1 MKNSLKLMII
11 AAAASLALTGCNCFG
26 KMAKKQDQVTISCT
40 PDVLALNNG
49 KVEADIT
56 VNFPAKYYNKK
67 AVLKVTP
74 IMAFEGGI
82 VEGAAK
88 YFQGSKVNDNYTVVD
103 NTMGGTFTQHVEFPY
118 DARMAKSELRLL
130 VEVKCPSGKCK
141 TFTLV
146 NANTGA
152 LAGKA
157 EQQTLAAGGQQ
168 ALELKKLFSLPVA
181 KGVNTLQ
188 SDLDYA
194 AVMSNTANNYKNVT
208 TVVTKADIMYA
219 INSATVSNKAANSDD
234 LKAFKQ
240 NVVET
245 QSNDRA
251 TQKLYVN
258 GYASPDGPEKFN
270 DNLSNARSKS
280 GKKTADKL
288 LKGTGMDLDVASYG
302 EDWEGFQELVAA
314 SDIED
319 KDIILQV
326 LRRYDS
332 SSQRES
338 EIKNM
343 SAVFTELKK
352 EILPKLR
359 RAQLVNST
367 DIKGK
372 TDAEMAALINSGRL
386 DELTDE
392 ELLYMAE
399 SVLTDAK
406 AKATVLEY
414 AAKKFND
421 ARAYNNL
428 GVVYAS
434 LGDNAKALAA
444 YEKAAQLGL
453 NNNEINSNLALANL
467 ANGNVTKAQQYAAA
481 ADAKTKS
488 MIAAAQGNYSTAAST
503 LTGYNAAIANTMNND
518 LTAAKKALSSDT
530 SAKADYLRAVIA
542 SKEGDLETAKA
553 QLRSAVAKDSTLAA
567 KAAKDVNLS
576 NLFASGFKL

>member
-1 MKNSLKLMII
+1 MKNTLRLLLV
-11 AAAASLALTGCNCFG
+11 AAVVALGFTGCNCFG
-26 KMAKKQDQVTISCT
+26 KMAKNQEAVSITCT

-56 VNFPAKYYNKK
+56 VKFPAQYYNKK

-74 IMAFEGGI
+74 VMVFAGGE
-82 VEGAAK
+82 VEGATK
-88 YFQGSKVNDNYTVVD
+88 YFQGSAVKDNYTVV
-103 NTMGGTFTQHVEFPY
+103 NAAGGEFTQHVEFPY
-118 DARMAKSELRLL
+118 DARMIQSELQLRI
-130 VEVKCPSGKCK
+130 EVKCPGGKCK

-152 LAGKA
+152 LPTKA
-157 EQQTLAAGGQQ
+157 EAAALAAGGAQ
-168 ALELKKLFSLPVA
+168 ANTIKRAFGLTIA

-188 SDLDYA
+188 KDLDYA
-194 AVMSNTANNYKNVT
+194 AVMANTANNYKNVT

-219 INSATVSNKAANSDD
+219 INSSNVSKKAANSDE

-251 TQKLYVN
+251 SQKLYVH

-270 DNLSNARSKS
+270 DKLSSARSKS
-280 GKKTADKL
+280 GHKAAEKL
-288 LKGTGMDLDVASYG
+288 LKDTGMELDVASYG
-302 EDWEGFQELVAA
+302 EDWEGFKELVAE

-326 LRRYDS
+326 LGRYDS

-372 TDAEMAALINSGRL
+372 TNDEMAALINSGRL
-386 DELTDE
+386 DELTNE

-399 SVLTDAK
+399 SVITDTK

-414 AAKKFND
+414 TAKKFND

-428 GVVYAS
+428 GVVYAAM
-434 LGDNAKALAA
+434 GDMSQALAA
-444 YEKAAQLGL
+444 YEKAQQLGL
-453 NNNEINSNLALANL
+453 NTNEINSNLALANL
-467 ANGNVTKAQQYAAA
+467 ANGNITKAQQYAAA

-488 MIAAAQGNYSTAAST
+488 LIAAAQGNYSTAAAT
-503 LTGYNAAIANTMNND
+503 LSGYNAAIANTMNND
-518 LTAAKKALSSDT
+518 LTAAKKAISADA

-542 SKEGDLETAKA
+542 SKEGDIETAKT
-553 QLRSAVAKDSTLAA
+553 QLKSAIAKDASLAE
-567 KAAKDVNLS
+567 KAAKDVNLA
-576 NLFASGFKL
+576 NLFAKGFKL

>member
-26 KMAKKQDQVTISCT
+26 KMAKKQDQVTIACT

-49 KVEADIT
+49 KVEADVT

-157 EQQTLAAGGQQ
+157 EQQTLAAGGRQ
-168 ALELKKLFSLPVA
+168 AQELKKLFSLPVA

-518 LTAAKKALSSDT
+518 LTAAKKALASDT

-553 QLRSAVAKDSTLAA
+553 QLRSSIAKDSSLAA

>member
-1 MKNSLKLMII
+1 MKNSLRLLLV
-11 AAAASLALTGCNCFG
+11 AAVAVLGFTGCNCFG
-26 KMAKKQDQVTISCT
+26 KMAKNQQAVSITCT

-56 VNFPAKYYNKK
+56 VKFPAQYYNKK

-74 IMAFEGGI
+74 VMVFADGE
-82 VEGAAK
+82 VEGATK
-88 YFQGSKVNDNYTVVD
+88 YFQGSAIKDNYTVV
-103 NTMGGTFTQHVEFPY
+103 NAAGGEFTQHVEFPY
-118 DARMAKSELRLL
+118 DERMAQSELQLRI
-130 VEVKCPSGKCK
+130 EVKCPSGKCK

-152 LAGKA
+152 LPTKA
-157 EQQTLAAGGQQ
+157 EAATLAAGGQQ
-168 ALELKKLFSLPVA
+168 ANAIKRAFGLTIA

-188 SDLDYA
+188 RELDYA

-219 INSATVSNKAANSDD
+219 INSSSVSSKAANSEE

-245 QSNDRA
+245 QANDRA
-251 TQKLYVN
+251 SQKLYVH
-258 GYASPDGPEKFN
+258 GYASPDGPERLN
-270 DNLSNARSKS
+270 DKLSSARSKS
-280 GKKTADKL
+280 GHKTAEKL
-288 LKGTGMDLDVASYG
+288 LKGTGMELDVASYG
-302 EDWEGFQELVAA
+302 EDWEGFKELVAE

-326 LRRYDS
+326 LGRYDS

-372 TDAEMAALINSGRL
+372 TNDEMAALINSGRL
-386 DELTDE
+386 DELTNE

-399 SVLTDAK
+399 SVITDK
-406 AKATVLEY
+406 EVKSTILDY
-414 AAKKFND
+414 TAKKFND

-428 GVVYAS
+428 GVVYAAM
-434 LGDNAKALAA
+434 GDMSKALTA
-444 YEKAAQLGL
+444 YEKAQQLGL
-453 NNNEINSNLALANL
+453 NTNEINSNLALANL
-467 ANGNVTKAQQYAAA
+467 ANGNITKAQQYAAA

-488 MIAAAQGNYSTAAST
+488 LISAAQGNYSTAAAT
-503 LTGYNAAIANTMNND
+503 LSGYNAAIANTMNND
-518 LTAAKKALSSDT
+518 LTAAKKAISADA

-542 SKEGDLETAKA
+542 SKEGDIATAKA
-553 QLRSAVAKDSTLAA
+553 QLQSAVAKDASLAV
-567 KAAKDVNLS
+567 KAAKDVNLA

>member
-1 MKNSLKLMII
+1 MKNLLKITV
-11 AAAASLALTGCNCFG
+11 AAALAALTLSGCNCFS
-26 KMAKKQDQVTISCT
+26 KMAKNQDQVNITCT

-74 IMAFEGGI
+74 IMVFEGGI
-82 VEGAAK
+82 IEGATK
-88 YFQGSKVNDNYTVVD
+88 YFQGSKVNDNYTVV
-103 NTMGGTFTQHVEFPY
+103 NATGGTFTQHVEFPY
-118 DARMAKSELRLL
+118 DARMAQSELKLL
-130 VEVKCPSGKCK
+130 IEVKCPSGKCK

-157 EQQTLAAGGQQ
+157 ELQALAAGGKEAQ
-168 ALELKKLFSLPVA
+168 AVKNLFALPVA

-219 INSATVSNKAANSDD
+219 INSAKVSNKAANSDD

-240 NVVET
+240 NVVDT
-245 QSNDRA
+245 KNNDRA

-280 GKKTADKL
+280 GKQTADKL

-326 LRRYDS
+326 LSRYNS

-386 DELTDE
+386 DELTNE

-428 GVVYAS
+428 GVVYAAM
-434 LGDNAKALAA
+434 GDNAKALAA

-467 ANGNVTKAQQYAAA
+467 SNGNVTKAQQYAAA

-488 MIAAAQGNYSTAAST
+488 MIAAAQGNYSPAAST

-518 LTAAKKALSSDT
+518 LTAAKKAIASDA

-542 SKEGDLETAKA
+542 SKEGDLDTAKT
-553 QLRSAVAKDSTLAA
+553 QLRSAVSKDASLAA

>member
-1 MKNSLKLMII
+1 MKNSLRLLLV
-11 AAAASLALTGCNCFG
+11 AAVAVLGFTGCNCFG
-26 KMAKKQDQVTISCT
+26 KMAKNQQAVSITCT

-56 VNFPAKYYNKK
+56 VKFPAQYYNKK

-74 IMAFEGGI
+74 VMVFADGE
-82 VEGAAK
+82 VEGATK
-88 YFQGSKVNDNYTVVD
+88 YFQGSAIKDNYTVV
-103 NTMGGTFTQHVEFPY
+103 NAAGGEFTQHVEFPY
-118 DARMAKSELRLL
+118 DERMAQSELQLRI
-130 VEVKCPSGKCK
+130 EVKCPSGKCK

-152 LAGKA
+152 LPTKA
-157 EQQTLAAGGQQ
+157 EAATLATGGQQ
-168 ALELKKLFSLPVA
+168 ANAIKRAFGLTIA

-188 SDLDYA
+188 RELDYA

-219 INSATVSNKAANSDD
+219 INSSSVSSKAANSEE

-245 QSNDRA
+245 QANDRA
-251 TQKLYVN
+251 SQKLYVH
-258 GYASPDGPEKFN
+258 GYASPDGPERLN
-270 DNLSNARSKS
+270 DKLSSARSKS
-280 GKKTADKL
+280 GHKTAEKL
-288 LKGTGMDLDVASYG
+288 LKGTGMELDVASYG
-302 EDWEGFQELVAA
+302 EDWEGFKELVAE

-326 LRRYDS
+326 LGRYDS

-372 TDAEMAALINSGRL
+372 TNDEMAALINSGRL
-386 DELTDE
+386 DELTNE

-399 SVLTDAK
+399 SVITDK
-406 AKATVLEY
+406 EIKATILDY
-414 AAKKFND
+414 TAKKFND

-428 GVVYAS
+428 GVVYAAM
-434 LGDNAKALAA
+434 GDMSKALTA
-444 YEKAAQLGL
+444 YEKAQQLGL
-453 NNNEINSNLALANL
+453 NTNEINSNLALANL
-467 ANGNVTKAQQYAAA
+467 ANGNITKAQQYAAA

-488 MIAAAQGNYSTAAST
+488 LISAAQGNYSTAAAT
-503 LTGYNAAIANTMNND
+503 LSGYNAAIANTMNND
-518 LTAAKKALSSDT
+518 LTAAKKAISADA

-542 SKEGDLETAKA
+542 SKEGDIATAKA
-553 QLRSAVAKDSTLAA
+553 QLQSAVAKDASLAV
-567 KAAKDVNLS
+567 KAAKDVNLA
-576 NLFASGFKL
+576 NLYASGFKL

>member
-26 KMAKKQDQVTISCT
+26 KMAKKQDQVTIACT

-103 NTMGGTFTQHVEFPY
+103 NTIGGTFTQHVEFPY

-168 ALELKKLFSLPVA
+168 AQELKKLFSLPVA

-434 LGDNAKALAA
+434 LGDNAKALVA

-518 LTAAKKALSSDT
+518 LTAAKKALASDT

-553 QLRSAVAKDSTLAA
+553 QLRSSIAKDSSLAA

>member
-1 MKNSLKLMII
+1 MRLLLV
-11 AAAASLALTGCNCFG
+11 AAVAVLGFTGCNCFG
-26 KMAKKQDQVTISCT
+26 KMAKNQQAVSITCT

-56 VNFPAKYYNKK
+56 VKFPAQYYNKK

-74 IMAFEGGI
+74 VMVFANGE
-82 VEGAAK
+82 VEGATK
-88 YFQGSKVNDNYTVVD
+88 YFQGSAIKDNYTVV
-103 NTMGGTFTQHVEFPY
+103 NAAGGEFTQHVEFPY
-118 DARMAKSELRLL
+118 DERMAQSELQLRI
-130 VEVKCPSGKCK
+130 EVKCPSGKCK

-152 LAGKA
+152 LPTKA
-157 EQQTLAAGGQQ
+157 EAATLAAGGQQ
-168 ALELKKLFSLPVA
+168 ANAIKRAFGLTIA

-188 SDLDYA
+188 RELDYA

-219 INSATVSNKAANSDD
+219 INSSSVSSKAANSEE

-245 QSNDRA
+245 QANDRA
-251 TQKLYVN
+251 TQKLYVH
-258 GYASPDGPEKFN
+258 GYASPDGPERLN
-270 DNLSNARSKS
+270 DKLSSARSKS
-280 GKKTADKL
+280 GHKTAEKL
-288 LKGTGMDLDVASYG
+288 LKGTGMELDVASYG
-302 EDWEGFQELVAA
+302 EDWEGFKELVAE

-326 LRRYDS
+326 LGRYDS

-372 TDAEMAALINSGRL
+372 TNDEMAALINSGRL
-386 DELTDE
+386 DELTNE

-399 SVLTDAK
+399 SVITDK
-406 AKATVLEY
+406 EVKATILDY
-414 AAKKFND
+414 TAKKFND

-428 GVVYAS
+428 GVVYAAM
-434 LGDNAKALAA
+434 GDMSKALTA
-444 YEKAAQLGL
+444 YEKAQQLGL
-453 NNNEINSNLALANL
+453 NTNEINSNLALANL
-467 ANGNVTKAQQYAAA
+467 ANGNITKAQQYAAA

-488 MIAAAQGNYSTAAST
+488 LISAAQGNYSTAAAT
-503 LTGYNAAIANTMNND
+503 LSGYNAAIANTMNND
-518 LTAAKKALSSDT
+518 LTAAKKAISADA

-542 SKEGDLETAKA
+542 SKEGDIATAKA
-553 QLRSAVAKDSTLAA
+553 QLQSAVAKDASLAV
-567 KAAKDVNLS
+567 KAAKDVNLA

>member
-1 MKNSLKLMII
+1 MKNTLRLLLV
-11 AAAASLALTGCNCFG
+11 AAVVALGFTGCNCFG
-26 KMAKKQDQVTISCT
+26 KMAKNQEAVSITCT

-56 VNFPAKYYNKK
+56 VKFPAQYYNKK

-74 IMAFEGGI
+74 VMVFADGE
-82 VEGAAK
+82 VEGATK
-88 YFQGSKVNDNYTVVD
+88 YFQGSAVKDNYTVV
-103 NTMGGTFTQHVEFPY
+103 NAAGGEFTQHVEFPY
-118 DARMAKSELRLL
+118 DARMIQSELQLRI
-130 VEVKCPSGKCK
+130 EVKCPSGKCK

-152 LAGKA
+152 LPTKA
-157 EQQTLAAGGQQ
+157 EAAALAAGGQQ
-168 ALELKKLFSLPVA
+168 ANTIKRAFGLTIA

-188 SDLDYA
+188 KDLDYA

-219 INSATVSNKAANSDD
+219 INSSNVSKKAANSDE

-245 QSNDRA
+245 QANDRA
-251 TQKLYVN
+251 SQKLYVH

-270 DNLSNARSKS
+270 DKLSSARSKS
-280 GKKTADKL
+280 GHKAAEKL
-288 LKGTGMDLDVASYG
+288 LKDTGMELDVASYG
-302 EDWEGFQELVAA
+302 EDWEGFKELVAA

-326 LRRYDS
+326 LGRYDS

-372 TDAEMAALINSGRL
+372 TNDEMAALINSGRL
-386 DELTDE
+386 DELTNE

-399 SVLTDAK
+399 SVIVDNK

-414 AAKKFND
+414 TAKKFND

-428 GVVYAS
+428 GVVYAAM
-434 LGDNAKALAA
+434 GDMSQALAA
-444 YEKAAQLGL
+444 YEKAQQLGL
-453 NNNEINSNLALANL
+453 NTNEINSNLALANL
-467 ANGNVTKAQQYAAA
+467 ANGNITKAQQYAAA

-488 MIAAAQGNYSTAAST
+488 LIAAAQGNYSTAAAT
-503 LTGYNAAIANTMNND
+503 LKGYNAAIANTMNND
-518 LTAAKKALSSDT
+518 LTAAKKAISADT

-542 SKEGDLETAKA
+542 AKEGDIETAKT
-553 QLRSAVAKDSTLAA
+553 QLKSAVAKDATLAQ
-567 KAAKDVNLS
+567 KAAKDVNLAK
-576 NLFASGFKL
+576 LFANGFKL

>member
-1 MKNSLKLMII
+1 MKNTLRLLLV
-11 AAAASLALTGCNCFG
+11 AAVVALGFTGCNCFG
-26 KMAKKQDQVTISCT
+26 KMAKNQEAVSITCT

-56 VNFPAKYYNKK
+56 VKFPAQYYNKK

-74 IMAFEGGI
+74 VMVFADGE
-82 VEGAAK
+82 VEGATK
-88 YFQGSKVNDNYTVVD
+88 YFQGSAVKDNYTVV
-103 NTMGGTFTQHVEFPY
+103 NAAGGEFTQHVEFPY
-118 DARMAKSELRLL
+118 DARMIQSELQLRI
-130 VEVKCPSGKCK
+130 EVKCPSGKCK

-152 LAGKA
+152 LPTKA
-157 EQQTLAAGGQQ
+157 EAAALAAGGQQ
-168 ALELKKLFSLPVA
+168 ANTIKRAFGLTIA

-188 SDLDYA
+188 KDLDYA

-219 INSATVSNKAANSDD
+219 INSSNVSKKAANSDE

-245 QSNDRA
+245 QANDRA
-251 TQKLYVN
+251 SQKLYVH

-270 DNLSNARSKS
+270 DKLSSARSKS
-280 GKKTADKL
+280 GHKAAEKL
-288 LKGTGMDLDVASYG
+288 LKDTGMELDVASYG
-302 EDWEGFQELVAA
+302 EDWEGFKELVAA

-326 LRRYDS
+326 LGRYDS

-372 TDAEMAALINSGRL
+372 TNDEMAALINSGRV
-386 DELTDE
+386 DELTNE

-399 SVLTDAK
+399 SVIVDNT

-414 AAKKFND
+414 TAKKFND

-428 GVVYAS
+428 GVVYAAM
-434 LGDNAKALAA
+434 GDMSQALAA
-444 YEKAAQLGL
+444 YEKAQQLGL
-453 NNNEINSNLALANL
+453 NTNEINSNLALANL
-467 ANGNVTKAQQYAAA
+467 ANGNITKAQQYAAA

-488 MIAAAQGNYSTAAST
+488 LIAAAQGNYSTAAAT
-503 LTGYNAAIANTMNND
+503 LSGYNAAIANTMNND
-518 LTAAKKALSSDT
+518 LTAAKKAISADT

-542 SKEGDLETAKA
+542 AKEGDIETAKT
-553 QLRSAVAKDSTLAA
+553 QLKSAVAKDATLAQ
-567 KAAKDVNLS
+567 KAAKDVNLAK
-576 NLFASGFKL
+576 LFANGFKL

>member
-1 MKNSLKLMII
+1 MKNTLRLLLV
-11 AAAASLALTGCNCFG
+11 AAVVALGFTGCNCFG
-26 KMAKKQDQVTISCT
+26 KMAKNQEAVSITCT

-49 KVEADIT
+49 KIEADIT
-56 VNFPAKYYNKK
+56 VKFPAQYYNKK

-74 IMAFEGGI
+74 VMVFADGE
-82 VEGAAK
+82 VEGATK
-88 YFQGSKVNDNYTVVD
+88 YFQGSAVKDNYTVV
-103 NTMGGTFTQHVEFPY
+103 NAAGGEFTQHVEFPY
-118 DARMAKSELRLL
+118 DARMIQSELQLRI
-130 VEVKCPSGKCK
+130 EVKCPSGKCK

-152 LAGKA
+152 LPTKA
-157 EQQTLAAGGQQ
+157 EAAALAAGGQQ
-168 ALELKKLFSLPVA
+168 ANAIKRAFGLTIA

-188 SDLDYA
+188 KDLDYA

-219 INSATVSNKAANSDD
+219 INSSNVSKKAANSDE

-251 TQKLYVN
+251 SQKLYVH

-270 DNLSNARSKS
+270 DKLSSARSKS
-280 GKKTADKL
+280 GHKAAEKL
-288 LKGTGMDLDVASYG
+288 LKDTGMELDVASYG
-302 EDWEGFQELVAA
+302 EDWEGFKELVAA

-326 LRRYDS
+326 LGRYDS

-372 TDAEMAALINSGRL
+372 TNDEMAALINSGRL
-386 DELTDE
+386 DELTNE

-399 SVLTDAK
+399 SVIVDNK

-414 AAKKFND
+414 TAKKFND

-428 GVVYAS
+428 GVVYAAM
-434 LGDNAKALAA
+434 GDMSQALAA
-444 YEKAAQLGL
+444 YEKAQQLGL
-453 NNNEINSNLALANL
+453 NTNEINSNLALANL
-467 ANGNVTKAQQYAAA
+467 ANGNITKAQQYAAA

-488 MIAAAQGNYSTAAST
+488 LIAAAQGNYSTAAAT
-503 LTGYNAAIANTMNND
+503 LSGYNAAIANTMNND
-518 LTAAKKALSSDT
+518 LTAAKKAISADT

-542 SKEGDLETAKA
+542 AKEGDIETAKT
-553 QLRSAVAKDSTLAA
+553 QLKSAVAKDATLAQ
-567 KAAKDVNLS
+567 KAAKDVNLAK
-576 NLFASGFKL
+576 LFANGFKL